1 MSRTREKLLEVAL
14 ELFARNGFH
23 AIGLDA
29 IINAAGVSKQTFYNH
44 FESKD
49 DLLLATLE
57 LRRERETKLF
67 ARLFDDLAG
76 KDPREQLY
84 AHIDVIQA
92 WFRQPE
98 WRGCICIRAAAEFP
112 SPTEP
117 AHQFAA
123 AWFEA
128 TRQQQQ
134 YLATLAGARDP
145 MKLSLQI
152 MTIVEGVINVRHI
165 AGSESGVAAAR
176 ELLHELLDRELP
188 APPDGPAARQS
199 RGRTPASA
207 PGVVRCASRQE
218 LARGAGAER

>member
-1 MSRTREKLLEVAL
+1 MGQTREKLLQVAV

-29 IINAAGVSKQTFYNH
+29 IIDKAGVSRQTFYNH

-49 DLLLATLE
+49 DLVLAALE
-57 LRRERETKLF
+57 RRREVETKLF
-67 ARLFDDLAG
+67 ARLFDELAG
-76 KDPREQLY
+76 SDPRDRLY

-98 WRGCICIRAAAEFP
+98 WRGCICIRAASEFP
-112 SPTEP
+112 TPTEP

-123 AWFEA
+123 AWFEEN
-128 TRQQQQ
+128 RQQQQ

-145 MKLSLQI
+145 HALSIQI

-165 AGSESGVAAAR
+165 TGSESGVAIAR
-176 ELLHELLDRELP
+176 EMLHELLDRELP
-188 APPDGPAARQS
+188 IRSSHQHAG
-199 RGRTPASA
+199 
-207 PGVVRCASRQE
+207 GVRASR
-218 LARGAGAER
+218 A